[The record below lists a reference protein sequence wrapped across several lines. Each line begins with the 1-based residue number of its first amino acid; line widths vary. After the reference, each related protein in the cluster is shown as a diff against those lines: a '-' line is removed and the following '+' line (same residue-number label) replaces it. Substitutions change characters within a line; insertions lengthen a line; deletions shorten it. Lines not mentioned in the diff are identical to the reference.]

1 MGNIRPLILGQM
13 VYATVLLALSTVV
26 AVSSYRLLESRFLKL
41 KSRFRYAEPEAA
53 RANQPLPKLQIADD
67 PGAV

>member
-1 MGNIRPLILGQM
+1 MA
-13 VYATVLLALSTVV
+13 YATAVLALSTVV
-26 AVSSYRLLESRFLKL
+26 AVSSYRLLESRFLQL
-41 KSRFRYAEPEAA
+41 KSLFLYAEPEAA